1 MSDEL
6 PPEMETQGSGPEVTA
21 PSGNG
26 MADNPQQ
33 LLPDGIGLTVEE
45 VSAMLHKEHGVSVP
59 KDDPVLM
66 QVTILNAFLQEQSKL
81 QKKHEKALA
90 AFMGKQ
96 TSAHVEAVEKSVHQ
110 LSETLSGVTVK
121 GIQEAAKDFV
131 ADVSSLRTT
140 LWLCTAIIA
149 CSAII
154 NVAVFV
160 LQAVQHG

>member
-6 PPEMETQGSGPEVTA
+6 PPEMNIQESTPEATA
-21 PSGNG
+21 PSGNE
-26 MADNPQQ
+26 MADECQQ

-66 QVTILNAFLQEQSKL
+66 QVTILNAFLEAQLKL
-81 QKKHEKALA
+81 QKRHEKALA
-90 AFMGKQ
+90 AFMSKQ

-131 ADVSSLRTT
+131 ADVSSHRTT

>member
-6 PPEMETQGSGPEVTA
+6 PPEMDAQEAA
-21 PSGNG
+21 PSATFSPEAE
-26 MADNPQQ
+26 MATERQQ

-45 VSAMLHKEHGVSVP
+45 VSAMLHKQHGVSVP

-66 QVTILNAFLQEQSKL
+66 QVTILNAFLEEQVKL
-81 QKKHEKALA
+81 QKRHEKALA

-131 ADVSSLRTT
+131 ADVSSHRAT

-160 LQAVQHG
+160 FRAVQNG